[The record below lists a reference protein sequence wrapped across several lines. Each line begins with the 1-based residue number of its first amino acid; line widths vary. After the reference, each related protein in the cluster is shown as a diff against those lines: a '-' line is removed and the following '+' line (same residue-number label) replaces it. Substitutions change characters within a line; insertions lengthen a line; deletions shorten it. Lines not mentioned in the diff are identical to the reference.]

1 MKSTLEMSHAEPL
14 DFQSHSI
21 ILKLDISPNL
31 VAIDSA
37 NNVSSAASHSA
48 DCCDHTPR
56 LAGTECTLC
65 FPVCVQNKLPRRCDR

>member
-1 MKSTLEMSHAEPL
+1 MKSTVEMSHAELL

-48 DCCDHTPR
+48 DCCDHTPPTCWNSVHS
-56 LAGTECTLC
+56 LL
-65 FPVCVQNKLPRRCDR
+65 FQYV